1 MITYKKLKRFYPTAF
16 FVAVISAA
24 FVLSG
29 CENSPGGAKKP
40 SASFDSAI
48 FKGKKESRR

>member
-1 MITYKKLKRFYPTAF
+1 MTYKKIKKFYPTAF
-16 FVAVISAA
+16 FAAIISTV

-29 CENSPGGAKKP
+29 CENSPGGAKRP

-48 FKGKKESRR
+48 FKGKKEGRR